1 MQALVE
7 QVTLTYALLTRGSRL
22 HAAQGLM
29 TLKRLVATNAALRGG
44 ASYIR

>member
-7 QVTLTYALLTRGSRL
+7 QVTLTYAVLTRGSRL
-22 HAAQGLM
+22 HAARGLM

-44 ASYIR
+44 LLT